1 MKLIFSGI
9 VIPVST
15 IDWYGR
21 SVSVIFFNGCNFKCL
36 YCSNNNFIKVANQ
49 RIEPLYKG
57 GSVMEI
63 DKIEKM
69 ILDAKIFIS
78 AVVFSGGEPT
88 TQYEA
93 LEHLARFAKEQ
104 GLLVGIETNGYYPER
119 LSSLIEKKLLD
130 KIFLDIKAPLD
141 DAQKYSYITG
151 GRDDAAIHAGK
162 SLDLKGIEIEVRT
175 TVFPSISDVS
185 GIARSLVGKDYV
197 YVIQQGI
204 PENAPEG
211 EIRKDKAFTRDELV
225 ALAES
230 VSFLKD
236 VRIRTK
242 EKGEERIIYSS
253 PHNNR

>member
-1 MKLIFSGI
+1 MIFSGV

-36 YCSNNNFIKVANQ
+36 YCSNNNFIRVANQ
-49 RIEPLYKG
+49 RIEPLFKG

-63 DKIEKM
+63 EEIEKM
-69 ILDAKIFIS
+69 ILDARIFIS

-119 LSSLIEKKLLD
+119 LSTLIEKKLID

-141 DAQKYSYITG
+141 DTQKYSYITG
-151 GRDDAAIHAGK
+151 GIEDAARRVRKA
-162 SLDLKGIEIEVRT
+162 LDLKNVEIEVRT

-185 GIARSLVGKDYV
+185 GIARSLSGRNCT

-211 EIRKDKAFTRDELV
+211 EIRKDKAFTRYELE
-225 ALAES
+225 ALARNI
-230 VSFLKD
+230 SFLKD

-242 EKGEERIIYSS
+242 ERGEEKICES
-253 PHNNR
+253 PLKDTAK

>member
-1 MKLIFSGI
+1 MIFSGV

-15 IDWYGR
+15 IDWYGK

-36 YCSNNNFIKVANQ
+36 YCSNNNFIRVANQ

-63 DKIEKM
+63 EEIEKM
-69 ILDAKIFIS
+69 ILDARIFIS

-104 GLLVGIETNGYYPER
+104 GLLVGIETNGSYPER
-119 LSSLIEKKLLD
+119 LSKLIEKKLID

-141 DAQKYSYITG
+141 DPQKYSYITG
-151 GRDDAAIHAGK
+151 GRDDAARRAGM
-162 SLDLKGIEIEVRT
+162 SLDLNNVEIEVRT

-185 GIARSLVGKDYV
+185 GIARCLSGRNCT

-211 EIRKDKAFTRDELV
+211 EIRKEKAFTRDELE
-225 ALAES
+225 AMARS
-230 VSFLKD
+230 ISFLKD

-242 EKGEERIIYSS
+242 ERGEEKICTNPLTSWG
-253 PHNNR
+253 